1 MVRSMDHEMSSFLLQ
16 EFLASVEHSTALERA
31 QQEQQDALQE
41 QIEAMR
47 SSHASAL
54 EQAGQEKADL
64 AQVTQTR

>member
-1 MVRSMDHEMSSFLLQ
+1 MAVSKGYEIPSSLAQ

-31 QQEQQDALQE
+31 QQEQQCALQQ

-54 EQAGQEKADL
+54 EEAGREKAAL
-64 AQVTQTR
+64 AEVI